1 MKKFLSCMLSMIMAL
16 SLAVPAFAAE
26 GAVPQPT
33 DHEDVTVD
41 GLNPKDTVKLYK
53 LIGGEYNE
61 HGFVQYIWDSE
72 ALKVTADGIDKT
84 ANDNGNVPV
93 KFGNTVETLD
103 GSDENSTARLAING
117 LTVANVAK
125 WAAASGD
132 LTPAKVLDENG
143 AETEAE
149 VSTVVADTAELGKGS
164 VSIPVNA
171 GTYLVVVTPGD
182 EKPDMLYNPMIV
194 SCYYTA
200 GGSNPSMGAGSVDA
214 GSDWSLYGDKAYSK
228 KTDMT
233 LEKTIVGGETSEGD
247 SLGVGDTVEFKVD
260 AVIPSYGNGYDPE
273 QIKVSFTDTMDA
285 GLTYNDDLKVN
296 YGGNDVDFSEWSELN
311 TEGINGF
318 VLTLDGRW
326 VMDQASETAD
336 GRKIVLTYS
345 ATLNDQ
351 ATGNADYNRN
361 NMVYEWSNNPN
372 KYDETGKLSDRTYTY
387 TFDVNGSILGNKIIK
402 TEDGQYPGFQN
413 ITNLLV
419 KVAAGENKL
428 IQSPDQEDIKWG
440 DVKWTD
446 GQLENVD
453 ITDSI
458 AGKVVFN
465 LYDVDD
471 ETFASPKDFVAPEG
485 DPYKTGTNDSLG
497 LITFTHL
504 PEGKYLFKE
513 ATAPDG
519 FSLSDE
525 IHTLA
530 IDATYFEKGD
540 ADIGGAE
547 PGMLKSVTFEIDGE
561 SNTFSFSYTKIENGD
576 PHAPT
581 FNGVINL
588 NETTI
593 DQTNTHV
600 AQIMNTRMGA
610 LPSTGG
616 IGTTVFIAGGIIA
629 MAIAA
634 FVLMAVR
641 KRKNED

>member
-1 MKKFLSCMLSMIMAL
+1 MKKFLSCMLSLVMAL

-26 GAVPQPT
+26 GAVPMST
-33 DHEDVTVD
+33 DHADVTVD

-53 LIGGEYNE
+53 LIGAEYNE
-61 HGFVQYIWDSE
+61 HGFVQYIWNSSALNVTSE
-72 ALKVTADGIDKT
+72 GIDKAAT
-84 ANDNGNVPV
+84 GSTPV
-93 KFGNTVETLD
+93 KFGNTVETTLD
-103 GSDENSTARLAING
+103 GATAEDGSTARLEING
-117 LTVANVAK
+117 LTVENVAK
-125 WAAASGD
+125 WAAASGS
-132 LTPAKVLDENG
+132 LESAKVLDENG
-143 AETEAE
+143 AETAAE
-149 VSTVVADTAELGKGS
+149 VSAVVAETATIGEGS

-171 GTYLVVVTPGD
+171 GTYLVVVTPG
-182 EKPDMLYNPMIV
+182 EAKPDMLYNPMIV
-194 SCYYTA
+194 SCYYTT
-200 GGSNPSMGAGSVDA
+200 GGSNPGMGAGSVDA
-214 GSDWSLYGDKAYSK
+214 GSNWNLYGDKAYSK

-233 LEKTIVGGETSEGD
+233 MEKTIVDGETAEGD
-247 SLGVGDTVEFKVD
+247 SLGIGDDVQFKVE
-260 AVIPSYGNGYDPE
+260 AVIPAYGNGYDPAK
-273 QIKVSFTDTMDA
+273 IKVSFTDTMDA
-285 GLTYNDDLKVN
+285 GLTYNNDLAVN
-296 YGGNDVDFSEWSELN
+296 YGGENVDFGAWSTLS
-311 TEGINGF
+311 TEDINGF
-318 VLTLDGRW
+318 VLTLDGDW
-326 VMDQASETAD
+326 VMDQASKDA
-336 GRKIVLTYS
+336 GSRKIILTYS
-345 ATLNDQ
+345 AKLNDQ

-372 KYDETGKLSDRTYTY
+372 NYEETGKLTDRTYTY

-402 TEDGQYPGFQN
+402 TEEGQYPGFQN

-428 IQSPDQEDIKWG
+428 ITDKDVVKWG
-440 DVKWTD
+440 KTTWTE
-446 GQLENVD
+446 GQLKDVD

-465 LYDVDD
+465 LYKVENDADFDSKTIADPDD
-471 ETFASPKDFVAPEG
+471 I
-485 DPYKTGTNDSLG
+485 YKTGTNDSLG
-497 LITFTHL
+497 LITFIHL

-525 IHTLA
+525 VHTLF

-540 ADIGGAE
+540 ADIGDAE
-547 PGMLKSVTFEIDGE
+547 PGMLKSVTFEIDGQ
-561 SNTFSFSYTKIENGD
+561 SNTFSFSYTKTENSD
-576 PHAPT
+576 PDAPT

-593 DQTNTHV
+593 DQTNTNV
-600 AQIMNTRMGA
+600 AQVMNTRMGA